1 MIPLDFILRSARY
14 LARACMQQKVT
25 AGDHV
30 VDATAGNGHD
40 TLFLAELVGENGHVT
55 AFDIQKEAID
65 RTKELLNENHVS
77 ERVTLILDGHQ
88 NMDQYLDTS
97 VSAVMFNLGW
107 LPGGDKSITTL
118 WSTTQE
124 AIQKALD
131 ALLPLGVC
139 TICVY
144 PGHAEGAYEKNELA
158 TMLSQLRPQE
168 FNVLRHTFINAG
180 TGAPECYIIQKQ
192 L

>member
-1 MIPLDFILRSARY
+1 
-14 LARACMQQKVT
+14 MQQKVT